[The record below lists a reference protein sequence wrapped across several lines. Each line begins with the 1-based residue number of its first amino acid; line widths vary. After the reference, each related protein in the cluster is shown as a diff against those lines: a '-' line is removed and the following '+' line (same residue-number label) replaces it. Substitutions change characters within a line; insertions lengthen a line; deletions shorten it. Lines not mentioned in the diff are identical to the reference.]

1 MSKRIVLFIVVFS
14 FVSVLQGCDS
24 YDQDF
29 HPEIVVNGIDI
40 KQAITKQHEAS
51 ALLDN
56 RFQIKDLLK
65 ERSAYYLKF
74 TNNNSGVFFYAYTPI
89 ITVSSD
95 SDICLN
101 YEKTRLLYDRSSYP
115 TVTINEEDKCLING
129 IDVNWTFDS
138 EYLDSMGRYNDF
150 IVAIAEIDGSIILY
164 YYHGDVRVLPIEKD
178 AFYHVPSY
186 FQEQLV
192 KKEVMAES
200 MLTKGDNNSL
210 GFVFF
215 TDAHWGA
222 NQKHSPAI
230 VKHILDYTSIPW
242 AIFGGDVITTHCT
255 TAEEGYKIGE
265 DFRQAFS
272 PLGSRLYS
280 VYGNHDDNSDGQ
292 PNESGRHLSEEQ
304 VYAYLQSQM
313 KDVEYWDYY
322 NYYFDD
328 SKTKTRYVCL
338 DTGRFYLKE
347 FRKSSVKTVQ
357 FLSETLSHTPPGWHV
372 IIISHL
378 WCGLTTKGGI
388 REACIDPYM
397 KPILKV
403 LDDFN
408 VHASGEYAYEDK
420 TVKYDFSKCEG
431 YIEYCIGGH
440 THCDA
445 ILYTNGGIPLVIITT
460 DSQQTI
466 NGEIATKG
474 TTEEQSITLVITDY
488 TSESLS
494 LFRIG
499 RGSDQIIKLAHHS

>member
-1 MSKRIVLFIVVFS
+1 
-14 FVSVLQGCDS
+14 
-24 YDQDF
+24 
-29 HPEIVVNGIDI
+29 
-40 KQAITKQHEAS
+40 
-51 ALLDN
+51 
-56 RFQIKDLLK
+56 
-65 ERSAYYLKF
+65 
-74 TNNNSGVFFYAYTPI
+74 
-89 ITVSSD
+89 
-95 SDICLN
+95 
-101 YEKTRLLYDRSSYP
+101 
-115 TVTINEEDKCLING
+115 
-129 IDVNWTFDS
+129 
-138 EYLDSMGRYNDF
+138 
-150 IVAIAEIDGSIILY
+150 
-164 YYHGDVRVLPIEKD
+164 
-178 AFYHVPSY
+178 
-186 FQEQLV
+186 
-192 KKEVMAES
+192 

-304 VYAYLQSQM
+304 VYSYLQSQM
-313 KDVEYWDYY
+313 KNVEYWDYY

-328 SKTKTRYVCL
+328 PNTKTRFLCL

-347 FRKSSVKTVQ
+347 FRNYCVKTVQ
-357 FLSETLSHTPPGWHV
+357 FLSETLNNTHPGWHV

-378 WCGLTTKGGI
+378 WCGLTTKDGI
-388 REACIDPYM
+388 RVACIDPYM

-408 VHASGEYAYEDK
+408 AHMTGEFAYEDK
-420 TVKYDFSKCEG
+420 TVNYDFSKCEG
-431 YIEYCIGGH
+431 HIEYCIGGH

-445 ILYTNGGIPLVIITT
+445 VLYTEGGIPLVIITT

-466 NGEIATKG
+466 NGETATKG

-499 RGSDQIIKLAHHS
+499 RGSDQMIKLANHS